1 MRQLKLSV
9 IIPAYNEA
17 GRIGPTLSRVVEYLS
32 GKGFEWELVVVDDG
46 STDATRDLVR
56 EAAQRDARVRPIE
69 NGTNRG
75 KGYSVRNGFLNTS
88 GEYALFSDADLST
101 PIEEL
106 DGFLLDADGGAD
118 IVIGSR
124 AMRDSKI
131 LKRQPVYRMV
141 MGKTFNRLVRALT
154 VRGISDTQCGFKLF
168 RRSVCEP
175 QFLGQKI
182 DHFSFDAEL
191 LFLAQKKGL
200 KIVERPVRWIN
211 SPQSKV
217 DPVWDS
223 LRMLLD
229 ILKVRWSY
237 LTGGYQGF

>member
-154 VRGISDTQCGFKLF
+154 VRGISDTQCGFRLF

-175 QFLGQKI
+175 LFLGQKI